1 MTESETLSSTA
12 PNAPS
17 LNSTAQWNGQPL
29 TRITRDGTDYWLL
42 GTAHVSRAS
51 AEAVAALLVAEPFD
65 AVAVELCA
73 HRAQQLRSPDAVSQL
88 DLWRVIRDGRVGVV
102 AAGLALGAYQRR
114 LAEQFGI
121 EPGAEMRVGLEEAEA
136 RGIPAWLVDR
146 DVGVTLR
153 RARASLGWWD
163 RARLSA
169 GLMMSLVSADPI
181 EEADIEALKQGD
193 VLTSTFAEFARQS
206 DALYEALIRERDRYM
221 AASLRQHAAASAAL
235 PQRVLVIVGAGHLEG
250 LARQLRGED
259 AGPSGAGAVS
269 ADPETFQ
276 RAPADELALLSAEP
290 PASQWGRWIGY
301 AFIALILGGFVWAF
315 SKGQQVGVEAVL
327 IWVLSTGI
335 GGALG
340 CLLARGHPLS
350 ILAAFVAS
358 PITPLHPALASGMVS
373 AAVELWVRKPVVGDF
388 QALRE
393 DISTWQGWF
402 RNRVSRTFLVFFL
415 TNLGTAL
422 AVYLAG
428 FRIAALLR

>member
-1 MTESETLSSTA
+1 MTHPAATSPPESDK
-12 PNAPS
+12 PS
-17 LNSTAQWNGQPL
+17 PDATSQWNGQPL
-29 TRITRDGTDYWLL
+29 VRIKRDGTDYWLL
-42 GTAHVSRAS
+42 GTAHVSRTS
-51 AEAVAALLVAEPFD
+51 AEAVAALLAAEPFD

-73 HRAQQLRSPDAVSQL
+73 HRAQQLRNPDAVAEL
-88 DLWRVIRDGRVGVV
+88 DLWRVIREGRVGVV

-121 EPGAEMRVGLEEAEA
+121 EPGAEMRVGLEQA
-136 RGIPAWLVDR
+136 RARDIPSWLVDR

-153 RARASLGWWD
+153 RARARLGWWD
-163 RARLSA
+163 RAKLSA
-169 GLMMSLVSADPI
+169 GLLMSLVSADPI

-206 DALYEALIRERDRYM
+206 DALYEVLIRERDRYM
-221 AASLRQHAAASAAL
+221 AASLRQHAAGSAST

-250 LARQLRGED
+250 LARQLRSHEADSSRYAGD
-259 AGPSGAGAVS
+259 AAATS
-269 ADPETFQ
+269 DPAQ
-276 RAPADELALLSAEP
+276 ELALLSAET
-290 PASQWGRWIGY
+290 PASHWGRWLGY
-301 AFIALILGGFVWAF
+301 AVIALIVGGFVWAF
-315 SKGQQVGVEAVL
+315 SKGQQVGVEAVV

-358 PITPLHPALASGMVS
+358 PVTPLHPALASGMVS
-373 AAVELWVRKPVVGDF
+373 AAVELWVRKPVVRDF
-388 QALRE
+388 QSLR
-393 DISTWQGWF
+393 DDLASWQGWY

-415 TNLGTAL
+415 TNMGTAI
-422 AVYLAG
+422 AVYFAG